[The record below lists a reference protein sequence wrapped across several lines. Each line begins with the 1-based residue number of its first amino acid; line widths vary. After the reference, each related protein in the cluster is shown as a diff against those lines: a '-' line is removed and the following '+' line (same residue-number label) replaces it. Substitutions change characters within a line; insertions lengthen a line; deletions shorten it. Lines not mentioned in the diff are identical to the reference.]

1 MSVECPECG
10 NLVDY
15 SYDYCPEYNIVAYVY
30 ECEFCGCVFEEW
42 LDERNEDI
50 SYGIVT
56 SSFLFTSIQ
65 NVQQVNILLDILERS
80 WMMKNSPEPEKHSQG

>member
-50 SYGIVT
+50 SYGIV
-56 SSFLFTSIQ
+56 I
-65 NVQQVNILLDILERS
+65 R
-80 WMMKNSPEPEKHSQG
+80 

>member
-50 SYGIVT
+50 SYGIVIRLPLKEKKVVK
-56 SSFLFTSIQ
+56 S
-65 NVQQVNILLDILERS
+65 NGER
-80 WMMKNSPEPEKHSQG
+80 KGEEKGK